1 MMIHA
6 YPEIYVSK
14 DQVRLGEGF
23 DYAVNVSKIP
33 GKDFVKL
40 FVVSSISKQV
50 EKGEYSIV
58 LGKSGIEIVLDVVL
72 ETKGKQIECK
82 STENFSRSIEYWIG
96 WAIAYYQWY

>member
-1 MMIHA
+1 MIHA

-14 DQVRLGEGF
+14 DQVRLGEAF

-82 STENFSRSIEYWIG
+82 STENFTRSKEYWIG